1 MKLILPLHLNSGN
14 RGCEA
19 ITRSTIEILQLEQ
32 ENVTI
37 FSSDKNED
45 IKCSVDKLGKMIYL
59 KKVKGLKPL
68 SSVFPRI
75 ISKLGID
82 KNAMSKYMYLKEL
95 KKINNDS
102 IVFSTGGD
110 LYCYQDTNWVSY
122 TNEFLSNKGII
133 TVLWGCSVDKNLV
146 DRNRSEDLKRYN
158 AIVARETIT
167 YNNLIDLGIS
177 NNVFLVPD
185 PAFVLKPEKC
195 NFKRFNNTH
204 DIVGINISNMVN
216 QGFESNTLFYQNVK
230 RLVEYILKETNY
242 NILFI
247 PHVYWDGQ
255 DDRVLTNKII
265 EEYSCDRI
273 KTISNDFSYCQI
285 RYIISNCR
293 FFIGARTHSIISA
306 YSTCV
311 PALALGYSI
320 KSVGIAKDLGLP
332 KNLVLNSKNL
342 KNANELLESFR
353 YMEDNEKVIK
363 DIYSKNL
370 NEYISKCNELPNIV
384 NHLTEKRD

>member
-122 TNEFLSNKGII
+122 
-133 TVLWGCSVDKNLV
+133 
-146 DRNRSEDLKRYN
+146 
-158 AIVARETIT
+158 
-167 YNNLIDLGIS
+167 
-177 NNVFLVPD
+177 
-185 PAFVLKPEKC
+185 
-195 NFKRFNNTH
+195 
-204 DIVGINISNMVN
+204 IN
-216 QGFESNTLFYQNVK
+216 
-230 RLVEYILKETNY
+230 
-242 NILFI
+242 
-247 PHVYWDGQ
+247 
-255 DDRVLTNKII
+255 
-265 EEYSCDRI
+265 
-273 KTISNDFSYCQI
+273 
-285 RYIISNCR
+285 
-293 FFIGARTHSIISA
+293 
-306 YSTCV
+306 
-311 PALALGYSI
+311 
-320 KSVGIAKDLGLP
+320 
-332 KNLVLNSKNL
+332 
-342 KNANELLESFR
+342 
-353 YMEDNEKVIK
+353 
-363 DIYSKNL
+363 
-370 NEYISKCNELPNIV
+370 
-384 NHLTEKRD
+384 